1 MALEDRVTLPTLKLL
16 LVGDSAVGK
25 SRCVGQ
31 KCMEPEEEIWM
42 CCSKERD
49 LPGVPVQLTYFSFVS
64 SRSLLLRFTEDQFEP
79 YLDPTIGEQS
89 LPFELPRSLMQAS
102 WRWHTPALRVS
113 CALRIVLVVYH
124 QINCFNSLLLGLRN
138 SKYLSMS
145 RTTLLRPKPRNIS
158 LAKM

>member
-79 YLDPTIGEQS
+79 YLDPTIGEHHLCPLNS
-89 LPFELPRSLMQAS
+89 PG
-102 WRWHTPALRVS
+102 HS
-113 CALRIVLVVYH
+113 CRR
-124 QINCFNSLLLGLRN
+124 LGGG
-138 SKYLSMS
+138 
-145 RTTLLRPKPRNIS
+145 TLLPS
-158 LAKM
+158 GYHVH